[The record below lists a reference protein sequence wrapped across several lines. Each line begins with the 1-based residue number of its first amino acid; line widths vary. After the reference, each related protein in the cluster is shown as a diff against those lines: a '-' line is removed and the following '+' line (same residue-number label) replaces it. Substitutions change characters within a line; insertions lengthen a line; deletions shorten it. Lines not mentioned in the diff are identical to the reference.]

1 MQRMWCRSACLDGV
15 VVVAHAPEAPDDP
28 VEGDAFVRRSMVLCW
43 VSVLQMIQLLHMMM
57 MMILLLPEQYSHSS
71 PSSPSSLPIALSS
84 LDPSMRAA
92 PGTCKAIWIQ

>member
-1 MQRMWCRSACLDGV
+1 M
-15 VVVAHAPEAPDDP
+15 VVAHAPEAPDDP

-43 VSVLQMIQLLHMMM
+43 VSVLQMIQLLHMMIVM
-57 MMILLLPEQYSHSS
+57 IVMIVMMILLLPEQYSHSS